1 MEQRAANSLT
11 PPVQFV
17 PTAQA
22 LPGRT
27 PPVFAGNIGF
37 EDICFSAGETEILR
51 NITFSLQAGEIACL
65 LGPSGCGKT
74 TLLRIAAG
82 ITAQTTG
89 KVLLDGAEIAGPNAF
104 LPPEKR
110 NIGLMFQDYAL
121 FPHLTVIENI
131 AFGLYALTKSE
142 AIKTAEQA
150 LQRVGLLHHRNSYPH
165 ILSGGEQQRV
175 ALARAIVPR
184 PQVML
189 MDEPFSGLDQRLR
202 ETVRSETL
210 GLMREA
216 RATTILVTH
225 DPVEAFELADRII
238 LMRAGA
244 ISQIG
249 TPDELYRHPVDIHA
263 ARFFSAANEFETIVK
278 GQSVHTPL
286 GTFGAKTYAD
296 GARVTVLFRPN
307 AIVPSVLKL
316 GTPGTV
322 LAVRNIG
329 TALSCRVGFA
339 GSESPMLVRLPVTA
353 NVRSG
358 DELAFSYAEEDVLV
372 FKSGAG
378 DPS

>member
-1 MEQRAANSLT
+1 MDQSAANMT
-11 PPVQFV
+11 NAPVRPV
-17 PTAQA
+17 PAAQA
-22 LPGRT
+22 LRGKT

-37 EDICFSAGETEILR
+37 DNICFSTSGVEILR
-51 NITFSLQAGEIACL
+51 NITFSLNAGEVACL

-82 ITAQTTG
+82 ITAQTSG
-89 KVLLDGAEIAGPNAF
+89 KVLLDDTEIAGPNAF

-121 FPHLTVIENI
+121 FPHLSVIDNV
-131 AFGLYALTKSE
+131 AFGLYALSRAE
-142 AIKTAEQA
+142 ALQTAEQA

-165 ILSGGEQQRV
+165 ILSGGQQQRV

-202 ETVRSETL
+202 ETVRGETL
-210 GLMREA
+210 GLLREA

-225 DPVEAFELADRII
+225 DPVEAFEVADQII
-238 LMRAGA
+238 LMREGQVA
-244 ISQIG
+244 QIG
-249 TPDELYRHPVDIHA
+249 TPDELYRKPVDIHA
-263 ARFFSAANEFETIVK
+263 ARFFSAANEFETQIK
-278 GQSVHTPL
+278 SCAVHTPL
-286 GTFGAKTYAD
+286 GTFAVKSMQEGE
-296 GARVTVLFRPN
+296 RVTVLFRPN

-322 LAVRNIG
+322 ISVRNLG

-339 GSESPMLVRLPVTA
+339 GCDTPMLVRLPVTA
-353 NVRSG
+353 AVKPG
-358 DELAFSYAEEDVLV
+358 DDLTFSYAEEDVLV

-378 DPS
+378 MPS